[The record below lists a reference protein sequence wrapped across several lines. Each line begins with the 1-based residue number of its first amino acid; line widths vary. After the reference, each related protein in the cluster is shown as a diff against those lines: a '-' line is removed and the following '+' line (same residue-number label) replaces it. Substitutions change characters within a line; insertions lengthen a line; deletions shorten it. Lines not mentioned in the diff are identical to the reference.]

1 MKGVILAGGRGT
13 RMYPLTD
20 SISKQLLPVYD
31 KPTIYYPLSTLMEL
45 DIKDILIITNPE
57 NVELFK
63 KVLDID
69 LGINIEVMSQTNPTG
84 GIAEAVL
91 LAEEFLKG
99 SEFCLILGDNIL
111 YSQSLT
117 QSIKK
122 FKETKSGCLVF
133 GVYVEHPSEFGVL
146 ELDNDKVVSIEEKP
160 AVPKSNYAIPGIYF
174 YDKSAVDKVK
184 TLKPSSRGELEITDL
199 NKLYLIEGSL
209 EASILDNNTKWF
221 DTGSPDGLLEAS
233 LSIKNLQDNGVEVGV
248 IENIAYRKGW
258 IDHNSLS
265 KSKAYTNMKTKYS
278 NIVRG
283 SL

>member
-1 MKGVILAGGRGT
+1 
-13 RMYPLTD
+13 MY
-20 SISKQLLPVYD
+20 I
-31 KPTIYYPLSTLMEL
+31 
-45 DIKDILIITNPE
+45 
-57 NVELFK
+57 
-63 KVLDID
+63 
-69 LGINIEVMSQTNPTG
+69 
-84 GIAEAVL
+84 
-91 LAEEFLKG
+91 
-99 SEFCLILGDNIL
+99 
-111 YSQSLT
+111 
-117 QSIKK
+117 
-122 FKETKSGCLVF
+122 
-133 GVYVEHPSEFGVL
+133 EHPSEFGVL

-160 AVPKSNYAIPGIYF
+160 AVPKSNYAVPGIYF